1 MLVVMREM
9 KEEWQALFCI
19 PSEQEALTYAILVLD
34 DVVNGVKHGIL
45 SDPFPYKQEMIL
57 PWSHSVCLKCLS
69 RETEN

>member
-19 PSEQEALTYAILVLD
+19 PPEQETLKYAILLLD

-45 SDPFPYKQEMIL
+45 SDSFPYKQEMIL
-57 PWSHSVCLKCLS
+57 PWSHLVCLKCSS
-69 RETEN
+69 REMEN